1 MEIFTSCFSFAKS
14 LDASKFFVVSISRF
28 PPRWFKGYKCKEF
41 APSASLL
48 RRYRQGLS
56 KEAYTSE
63 FMSSVMESQDVHKVF
78 EGLAVLACR
87 RDIVL
92 CCFEGEDEFCHRQLV
107 ASYVKSRWGYS
118 IKELC

>member
-1 MEIFTSCFSFAKS
+1 MEIYTSSFNFAKG
-14 LDASKFFVVSISRF
+14 LDSTKYFVVSISRF
-28 PPRWFKGYKCKEF
+28 PPRWFRGFKCKEF

-48 RRYRQGLS
+48 RKYRNGLS
-56 KEAYTSE
+56 KEDYTSE

-78 EGLAVLACR
+78 EGLAILACR

-92 CCFEGEDEFCHRQLV
+92 CCFEGSDEFCHRQLV
-107 ASYVKSRWGYS
+107 SSYVKARWGYS